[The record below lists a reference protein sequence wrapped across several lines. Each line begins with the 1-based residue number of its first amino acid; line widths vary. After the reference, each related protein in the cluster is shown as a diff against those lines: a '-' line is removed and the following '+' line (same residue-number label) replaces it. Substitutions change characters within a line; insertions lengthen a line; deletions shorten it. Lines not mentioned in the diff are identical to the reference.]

1 MLPTA
6 HQDQRTVA
14 RAHVT
19 SYTAQMK
26 ATMQKLQKRPKNIKK
41 GDLVYLRIPNADKSK
56 FDRTKLACKVIQ
68 VRENGL
74 CQLGCSSGILNIQ
87 YSTDNLELIK
97 PEIHYPELNDI
108 PNKNVTLRKAA
119 SAQSLVNLTKIRCN
133 CKTKCTSNRCVCHK
147 ALVSCSF
154 NCHPCNGKCDNYN

>member
-41 GDLVYLRIPNADKSK
+41 DDLVYLRIPNADKNK

-68 VRENGL
+68 VCGNGL
-74 CQLGCSSGILNIQ
+74 CQLGCSLGILNVR
-87 YSTDNLELIK
+87 YSIDNLELI
-97 PEIHYPELNDI
+97 EQGVHYPELNDI
-108 PNKNVTLRKAA
+108 PKKSVTLRKAA
-119 SAQSLVNLTKIRCN
+119 SAQSLVNLTKITCN

-147 ALVSCSF
+147 ASVSCSS
-154 NCHPCNGKCDNYN
+154 NCHPCNRKCDNFN